1 MVPQAS
7 GRYQFGVF
15 ELDREAMELRKRGV
29 RIRLQEQPFRI
40 LCALLEAPGEI
51 VSREKLKAI
60 LWPDDTFV
68 EFERG
73 MNAAVAKLRQALG
86 DSADNPRFVETIPR
100 RGYRFIGAV
109 SSADTPA
116 ESPLVAKKPET
127 ERPWNISTAEETF
140 RETGVRRS
148 RHHWRWPVL
157 ALVLAIAGFGSWW
170 VLMRPKS
177 EPAPHWE
184 RITADAGLTT
194 EPAISPD
201 GKLLAYASDRAGGG
215 LHIWVQ
221 QLARGGQAIQITS
234 GDADEHEPSF
244 SPDGSKIVFRSE
256 QNGGGIYVVPTLGGE
271 RTLLAPAGHDPRF
284 SPDGFSVVY
293 WKGRFISSAFGAG
306 SGEPSIFLVR
316 ATGGT
321 PRELPTGL
329 AEAAHPVWSPDGAH
343 ILIYGTKKPYGQLPL
358 GPTQPGGDWW
368 ILPASGGT
376 AKPTGAFAH
385 FRKQGLAT
393 TYPAE
398 IPRPGYWAKDAVVF
412 FARQGDTVNLWR
424 IPISSRDLVAN
435 GPAKRL
441 TAGTEME
448 AYASLSQGGRLAFA
462 GLSLHVNLWSI
473 PVDLNQG
480 KATGSLRRLTQGL
493 VFDAQPSVCPE
504 GGRVVFNSTRSG
516 SARPGIWSRDLESGR
531 ETLIVQGDAG
541 PFHPQISTDCS
552 RVAYT
557 QDDGDYLVPATGGP
571 PQRICSDC
579 SMVWGWSQEQKR
591 ILFSKR
597 ERPSIHL
604 LDLSS
609 KEDRVFVRSSDERLF
624 QARLSPDERWVIF
637 LRETEGLW
645 MAPVRNGSAASERE
659 WSRFTESNVQA
670 DKPRWSSDG
679 KIVYYTA
686 DRDGFWCLWAQ
697 RVDPAT
703 KRPMGLPLAVYH
715 FHSARLSMANA
726 ARGEQEISVGK
737 DMIVLNLGE
746 LTGNVWASPE

>member
-1 MVPQAS
+1 
-7 GRYQFGVF
+7 
-15 ELDREAMELRKRGV
+15 MELRKRGV

-86 DSADNPRFVETIPR
+86 DSADNPRFIETIPR
-100 RGYRFIGAV
+100 RGYRFIGSV
-109 SSADTPA
+109 SSAACPA
-116 ESPLVAKKPET
+116 ESPVAAENPEGINPM
-127 ERPWNISTAEETF
+127 RISTAEGT
-140 RETGVRRS
+140 TKATSVLRS
-148 RHHWRWPVL
+148 RHDWRWRVP
-157 ALVLAIAGFGSWW
+157 ALVLTMAGVGSWW
-170 VLMRPKS
+170 VLIRPKP
-177 EPAPHWE
+177 EPARHWE

-194 EPAISPD
+194 DPAISPD
-201 GKLLAYASDRAGGG
+201 GKLLAHASDRAGGG
-215 LHIWVQ
+215 LDIWVQ
-221 QLARGGQAIQITS
+221 QLAQGGQALRITS

-256 QNGGGIYVVPTLGGE
+256 QNNGGIYIVPALGGE
-271 RTLLAPAGHDPRF
+271 PALLAPAGRDPRF
-284 SPDGFSVVY
+284 SPDGSSVVY
-293 WKGRFISSAFGAG
+293 WKGNLISSALGAG

-321 PRELPTGL
+321 PRELSTGL
-329 AEAAHPVWSPDGAH
+329 MEAAHPVWSPDGAH
-343 ILIYGTKKPYGQLPL
+343 ILVYGSQAPYAQLPL
-358 GPTQPGGDWW
+358 GPAHPGADWW
-368 ILPASGGT
+368 ILPAGGGT
-376 AKPTGAFAH
+376 AKPTGAFGY

-398 IPRPGYWAKDAVVF
+398 IPRPGYWTKDAVVF

-435 GPAKRL
+435 GPAERL

-448 AYASLSQGGRLAFA
+448 TYASLSQGGRLAFA
-462 GLSLHVNLWSI
+462 GLSLQVNLWGL
-473 PVDLNQG
+473 PVDLKHG
-480 KATGSLRRLTQGL
+480 KATGSLRRLTQGV

-531 ETLIVQGDAG
+531 ETLLAQGDAG

-557 QDDGDYLVPATGGP
+557 QDDGDYIVAATGGP

-579 SMVWGWSQEQKR
+579 SMIWDWSQDQKR

-609 KEDRVFVRSSDERLF
+609 NENRVFVRSRDERLF

-637 LRETEGLW
+637 LRGTEGLW
-645 MAPVRNGSAASERE
+645 MAPVHNGSTGSEQE

-679 KIVYYTA
+679 TLVYYTA

-697 RVDPAT
+697 RVDPTT
-703 KRPMGLPLAVYH
+703 KRPVEPPLPLYH
-715 FHSARLSMANA
+715 FHSARLSMANV
-726 ARGEQEISVGK
+726 ARGGQEISVGK

-746 LTGNVWASPE
+746 LTGNIWASLE